1 MTMLVSL
8 NRPIQRASR
17 FLDRLINRYAA
28 LRTRFGGALGWLRR
42 CYVVHR
48 QRRALLALDER
59 MLKDIGIS
67 RTDALQEGR
76 KPFWRP

>member
-1 MTMLVSL
+1 MLEDQTMIHEVTLCLEHPVSRPLSVSTLLVGVF
-8 NRPIQRASR
+8 R
-17 FLDRLINRYAA
+17 
-28 LRTRFGGALGWLRR
+28 WLRDS
-42 CYVVHR
+42 YAVYR

-67 RTDALQEGR
+67 RTDALQEGN